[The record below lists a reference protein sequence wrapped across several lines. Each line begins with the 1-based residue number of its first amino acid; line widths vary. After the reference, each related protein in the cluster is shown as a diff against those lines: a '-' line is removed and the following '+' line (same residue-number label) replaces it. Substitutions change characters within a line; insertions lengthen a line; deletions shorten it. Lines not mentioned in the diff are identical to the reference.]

1 MANKQGVWDTFLH
14 SVSTSRSRS
23 AVTLAAVSFAIC
35 HLAVLGTAPDPS
47 GITADLDVEIP
58 RQLLHFAA
66 VFCRF
71 ALPLGFLVAGF
82 ATRAKTA
89 RISHRKR

>member
-1 MANKQGVWDTFLH
+1 MANKPGVWDAFLH
-14 SVSTSRSRS
+14 SVSTSRSRA

-35 HLAVLGTAPDPS
+35 HLVVLGTAPGQS
-47 GITADLDVEIP
+47 GIAADLDVEIP

-89 RISHRKR
+89 QIRHRKR